1 MLVRA
6 FQRVVLARR
15 WLSFL
20 VLCLSFLLFGTG
32 TLNLLSMF
40 RLNIDLIAENG
51 SMALSDGAA
60 LQLFELLLSLLGS
73 MGSYVVFKACEH
85 SLVQGLTHI
94 EHQTEQ
100 HAEKPAEK
108 HAEKHAEQQTEPQ
121 TKKPTEVHN
130 AKDTPE

>member
-51 SMALSDGAA
+51 SMALADGAA

-108 HAEKHAEQQTEPQ
+108 PAEQQSEPQ
-121 TKKPTEVHN
+121 TKKPTEVHT